1 MCNLSLLLYAK
12 ITKILYCVKCFTF
25 KYFTNIYFKSQYY
38 QLIIK
43 ISKKIKYIDN
53 KISINQLQ
61 SIE

>member
-12 ITKILYCVKCFTF
+12 IIKILYCVKCFTS